1 MNLSDS
7 HGQTIQLGQVVGQGG
22 EATIYEIRSDPE
34 LLAKLYTD
42 QPRPGYESK
51 LAWMLAHPPQDPT
64 LAQGHASIAWPRAL
78 LFDAHQQV
86 VGYLMPY
93 IQGAVPLLD
102 VFNPRRRSRTLPGFD
117 RRYLYRTARN
127 LAVTVAAVH
136 AQGYI
141 IGDTNESNVLVTPSA
156 MVTLIDTDSFQV
168 TRQEETKQT
177 IFPCPVGKPE
187 YTAPELQGQSFQET
201 IQQSAQDCFG
211 LGVLIF
217 QLLME
222 GSHPFRARWLAAGD
236 PPPIEERIRQ
246 GCFPHVA
253 RPSCPVAIPA
263 SLPKLDQLSPQ
274 LVSLMRRCFVEGHHT
289 PTNRPPP
296 ESWSQAIVEAE
307 QSLTRCEANHYYPQH
322 LSQCPDCAKLHRQQ
336 TQRLAAAR
344 RRLTPQ
350 LGHPQQTTATT
361 ISKTLAVPMPRTR
374 RSGRSMTAATAA
386 QSQQIWVKCPACG
399 YNNLSTEIYCQHCT
413 QQLCSNRDCTY
424 CHQPTPTKAQ
434 YCPHCGNSL

>member
-1 MNLSDS
+1 MTLYDS
-7 HGQTIQLGQVVGQGG
+7 QGQLVHLGQVVGQGG
-22 EATIYEIRSDPE
+22 EATIHEIRSEPQ
-34 LLAKLYTD
+34 LLAKLYTG
-42 QPRPGYESK
+42 QPRPGYEQK

-78 LFDAHQQV
+78 LFNHHHQV

-127 LAVTVAAVH
+127 LAVTVAAIH

-177 IFPCPVGKPE
+177 VFPCPVGKPE

-201 IQQSAQDCFG
+201 VQQPAQDCFG

-263 SLPKLDQLSPQ
+263 SLPKLDQLAPR
-274 LVSLMRRCFVEGHHT
+274 LGSLMHRCFVEGHHT
-289 PTNRPPP
+289 PASRPTP
-296 ESWSQAIVEAE
+296 EIWSQAIAEAE
-307 QSLTRCEANHYYPQH
+307 QALIRCDAGHYFPQH
-322 LSQCPDCAKLHRQQ
+322 LPQCVDCAKLQRQQ
-336 TQRLAAAR
+336 KQRLATTR
-344 RRLTPQ
+344 QRLTPQ
-350 LGHPQQTTATT
+350 FSHPQSTKPATK
-361 ISKTLAVPMPRTR
+361 SKTLAMPMPRSR
-374 RSGRSMTAATAA
+374 RSITAATAA
-386 QSQQIWVKCPACG
+386 MQTQQIWVKCPACG
-399 YNNLSTEIYCQHCT
+399 YNNLSSEIYCQHCT
-413 QQLCSNRDCTY
+413 QQLCSNRDCIY
-424 CHQPTPTKAQ
+424 CHNHTPAKAKF
-434 YCPHCGNSL
+434 CPHCGNPV